1 MKNRIKI
8 NCTSLS
14 LDEKIDFFTE
24 LYTYINSSIP
34 ISTGLTNIINN
45 SSSKKINYIA
55 STILKLIDN
64 GENFSDSVLRFENI
78 IGSAYCNLLAAGYE
92 TGELPRI
99 SKEILETLKKQRSI
113 KRNIIKSCAYPITL
127 LIVFCIATLAMIFI
141 IIPKVSAQAEL
152 MTGKIPLSLQIISK
166 GWIFIFAFIIFIA
179 YMGIRLF
186 KNMLK
191 GKSVLQIPVLGKAVK
206 EYNLSSFL
214 RVLSLSY
221 KAGIPI
227 ASAFTLSSKIIQNNY
242 IKNRL
247 ILNSSMLA
255 KGASLSDTLR
265 TTGLFEPQTISKIET
280 GEISGNLEEIF
291 NDIVKNAE
299 EHLETTLSAAMSMIE
314 PAFIFIIGIF
324 ILLFG
329 FIILG
334 PANPFNYF

>member
-45 SSSKKINYIA
+45 SSRKKINYIA

-64 GENFSDSVLRFENI
+64 GENFSDSILRFENI

-166 GWIFIFAFIIFIA
+166 GWIFIFAFIIFIV

-280 GEISGNLEEIF
+280 GEIAGNLEEIF

-299 EHLETTLSAAMSMIE
+299 EHLETTLSAAMSVIE

-324 ILLFG
+324 ILIFG